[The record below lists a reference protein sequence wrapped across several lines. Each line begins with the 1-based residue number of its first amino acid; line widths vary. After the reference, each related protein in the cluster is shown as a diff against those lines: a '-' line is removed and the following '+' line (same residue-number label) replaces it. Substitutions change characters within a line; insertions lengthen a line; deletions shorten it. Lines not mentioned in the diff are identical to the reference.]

1 MLLAIAVTAV
11 LGPSIGDVII
21 ALAIVYTPRTAR
33 IVRSSVI
40 VLREMEYVQAAIAAG
55 AGHWR
60 ILRRHILPNA
70 MAPLIV
76 QLSFL
81 FAYAVLT
88 EATLSFLGVGAVPP
102 TPTWG
107 NIMAEGR
114 QYMTEAPWIIAIP
127 GAALMITVLGL
138 NLLGDGLR
146 DVLDPRLRDPAM
158 TPARGRGPDHVVPDR
173 TRRGHRIEDIIVQLE
188 EGEILGIVGESGSGK
203 SVTALTIMGL
213 LPTPAGPRRAPA
225 PSASP
230 ARICCRLSERAMQR
244 MRGPGIAMVFQEPM
258 TSLNPVFTIGEQ
270 IIETIRAHESLSQR
284 GAFARAVEM
293 LEKVGIPVRR
303 RTHDRLSAP
312 ALRRPAPAR
321 HAGDRAGLPAP
332 NC

>member
-1 MLLAIAVTAV
+1 MAPDTVLASASAELLDDAEVVTRHHHPAWTTLRRLLHHRLFLLGVALCGVVLVVAALAPWITSVDPNRLAMRAKFRPPDSQFIFGTDNFGRSLWSRVVWGAQLSMIIGGAVVAINAVFGTAIGAAAGYFRRLDNVLMRVNDALMAFPAVLLAIAVTAV
-11 LGPSIGDVII
+11 LGPSVNDVII
-21 ALAIVYTPRTAR
+21 ALGIVYTPRTAR
-33 IVRSSVI
+33 IVRASVI
-40 VLREMEYVQAAIAAG
+40 VLRELEYVQAAVAAG

-114 QYMTEAPWIIAIP
+114 QYMIDAPWIITIP

-146 DVLDPRLRDPAM
+146 DVLDPRLR
-158 TPARGRGPDHVVPDR
+158 
-173 TRRGHRIEDIIVQLE
+173 IQ
-188 EGEILGIVGESGSGK
+188 
-203 SVTALTIMGL
+203 
-213 LPTPAGPRRAPA
+213 
-225 PSASP
+225 
-230 ARICCRLSERAMQR
+230 Q
-244 MRGPGIAMVFQEPM
+244 
-258 TSLNPVFTIGEQ
+258 
-270 IIETIRAHESLSQR
+270 
-284 GAFARAVEM
+284 
-293 LEKVGIPVRR
+293 
-303 RTHDRLSAP
+303 
-312 ALRRPAPAR
+312 
-321 HAGDRAGLPAP
+321 
-332 NC
+332 

>member
-1 MLLAIAVTAV
+1 MARPDRRSPAFDTLHRLLHHRLFVLGCILFGFIVVLAVFAPVIAPVDPNKLAMRFRFRPPSAEFLFGTDNFGRSLWSRVIWGARLSMFIGASVVLINAVCGTVIGAAAGYFPRLDNGLMRVNDALMAFPAVLLAIGVTSV
-11 LGPSIGDVII
+11 LGPSVNDVII

-40 VLREMEYVQAAIAAG
+40 VLRRMEYVQAALAAG

-60 ILRRHILPNA
+60 ILRHHILPNA

-114 QYMTEAPWIIAIP
+114 QYMTDAPWIITIP

-146 DVLDPRLRDPAM
+146 DVLDPRLR
-158 TPARGRGPDHVVPDR
+158 
-173 TRRGHRIEDIIVQLE
+173 IQ
-188 EGEILGIVGESGSGK
+188 
-203 SVTALTIMGL
+203 
-213 LPTPAGPRRAPA
+213 
-225 PSASP
+225 
-230 ARICCRLSERAMQR
+230 Q
-244 MRGPGIAMVFQEPM
+244 
-258 TSLNPVFTIGEQ
+258 
-270 IIETIRAHESLSQR
+270 
-284 GAFARAVEM
+284 
-293 LEKVGIPVRR
+293 
-303 RTHDRLSAP
+303 
-312 ALRRPAPAR
+312 
-321 HAGDRAGLPAP
+321 
-332 NC
+332 

>member
-1 MLLAIAVTAV
+1 MRNKFKPPGEDFIFGTDNFGRSLWSRAVWGAQLSFYIGAAVVVINAVFGTLIGAAAGYFRWLDNWLMRVNDALMAFPAVLLAIAVTAV
-11 LGPSIGDVII
+11 LGPSVNDVII
-21 ALAIVYTPRTAR
+21 ALGIVYTPRTAR

-40 VLREMEYVQAAIAAG
+40 VLREMEYVQAAVAAG

-114 QYMTEAPWIIAIP
+114 QYMIEAPWIITIP
-127 GAALMITVLGL
+127 GAALMVTVLGL

-146 DVLDPRLRDPAM
+146 DVLDPRLR
-158 TPARGRGPDHVVPDR
+158 
-173 TRRGHRIEDIIVQLE
+173 IQ
-188 EGEILGIVGESGSGK
+188 S
-203 SVTALTIMGL
+203 
-213 LPTPAGPRRAPA
+213 
-225 PSASP
+225 
-230 ARICCRLSERAMQR
+230 
-244 MRGPGIAMVFQEPM
+244 
-258 TSLNPVFTIGEQ
+258 
-270 IIETIRAHESLSQR
+270 
-284 GAFARAVEM
+284 
-293 LEKVGIPVRR
+293 
-303 RTHDRLSAP
+303 
-312 ALRRPAPAR
+312 
-321 HAGDRAGLPAP
+321 
-332 NC
+332 

>member
-1 MLLAIAVTAV
+1 MTPAGATLRRLLHHRLFMLGFVLFGIVLAVAILAPWIAPVDPNKLAMRYRFQPPSEQFIFGTDNFGRSLWSRVIWGAQLSMIIGASVVAINAVAGTAVGALAGYFEWLDNGLMRINDALMAFPAVLLAIGVTAV
-11 LGPSIGDVII
+11 LGPSVNDVII

-40 VLREMEYVQAAIAAG
+40 VLREMEYVQAARAAG

-60 ILRRHILPNA
+60 ILRKHILPNA

-114 QYMTEAPWIIAIP
+114 QYMTDAPWIITIP

-146 DVLDPRLRDPAM
+146 DVLDPRLR
-158 TPARGRGPDHVVPDR
+158 
-173 TRRGHRIEDIIVQLE
+173 VQ
-188 EGEILGIVGESGSGK
+188 
-203 SVTALTIMGL
+203 A
-213 LPTPAGPRRAPA
+213 
-225 PSASP
+225 
-230 ARICCRLSERAMQR
+230 
-244 MRGPGIAMVFQEPM
+244 
-258 TSLNPVFTIGEQ
+258 
-270 IIETIRAHESLSQR
+270 
-284 GAFARAVEM
+284 
-293 LEKVGIPVRR
+293 
-303 RTHDRLSAP
+303 
-312 ALRRPAPAR
+312 
-321 HAGDRAGLPAP
+321 
-332 NC
+332 

>member
-1 MLLAIAVTAV
+1 MTAPDEMRQSPLRATLRRLMHHRLFLLGLGLVAIVAIAALLAPWIAPVDPNKLAMRFKFCPPDSQFIFGTDNFGRSLWSRVIWGARLSMFIGSAVVLINAVCGTAIGAAAGYFRGLDNILMRFNDALMAFPAVLLAIGVTAV
-11 LGPSIGDVII
+11 LGPSVNDVII
-21 ALAIVYTPRTAR
+21 ALGIVYTPRTAR

-40 VLREMEYVQAAIAAG
+40 VLREMEYVQAAVAAG

-114 QYMTEAPWIIAIP
+114 QYMVDAPWIIAIP
-127 GAALMITVLGL
+127 GVALMITVLGL

-146 DVLDPRLRDPAM
+146 DVLDPRLR
-158 TPARGRGPDHVVPDR
+158 
-173 TRRGHRIEDIIVQLE
+173 IQ
-188 EGEILGIVGESGSGK
+188 S
-203 SVTALTIMGL
+203 
-213 LPTPAGPRRAPA
+213 
-225 PSASP
+225 
-230 ARICCRLSERAMQR
+230 
-244 MRGPGIAMVFQEPM
+244 
-258 TSLNPVFTIGEQ
+258 
-270 IIETIRAHESLSQR
+270 
-284 GAFARAVEM
+284 
-293 LEKVGIPVRR
+293 
-303 RTHDRLSAP
+303 
-312 ALRRPAPAR
+312 
-321 HAGDRAGLPAP
+321 
-332 NC
+332 